1 MLFRKSEPVTSL
13 LRVDQTNGTG
23 PNVYG
28 VDNPPGSVVPRP
40 QAYKDTS
47 ADTRRNFSSFFAF
60 GKRSGEKDAFRQ
72 AHMTPS
78 GTPGVVT
85 LGVLDPASGIP
96 IPFAPF
102 EWDGRQMVTDA
113 RGMIKYVEKDY
124 FQTAI
129 SLENERV
136 KYVSKMIALVVGQPA
151 ESVINLFGEDFY
163 HALAGCDDVNDP
175 QARYAVA
182 LYKSFL
188 NLAGIT
194 GKVADRKVYVFTR
207 YSNAECS
214 PEVMCNFG
222 DNDPEWSRAFN
233 KLSLL
238 IEYHPS
244 AILFDSGTINPLE
257 SSGKM
262 HGDTGHHNAGPMDP
276 TEYTVTEE
284 AANRNRDMPSSAAVG
299 KWEGGRRNEHT
310 ELSNYRSAMQ
320 QAQANAAAAA
330 ARAASQPAP
339 VAQQ

>member
-1 MLFRKSEPVTSL
+1 MLFRDRQIVD
-13 LRVDQTNGTG
+13 RVEGLDLAYQRSTGAKVWSNSTHTGT
-23 PNVYG
+23 YG
-28 VDNPPGSVVPRP
+28 RAQP

-47 ADTRRNFSSFFAF
+47 SDTRRNFSSFFAY
-60 GKRSGEKDAFRQ
+60 GKRSGEKDAFKQ

-85 LGVLDPASGIP
+85 LGVLDPQTGTP

-102 EWDGRQMVTDA
+102 EWDGRQMMTDA

-124 FQTAI
+124 FQSAI

-151 ESVINLFGEDFY
+151 ESVINLFGLDFY
-163 HALAGCDDVNDP
+163 DALVGSDNPDTVVAQRAQRLYHSYLQMAGVEP
-175 QARYAVA
+175 SVR
-182 LYKSFL
+182 S
-188 NLAGIT
+188 
-194 GKVADRKVYVFTR
+194 RKEEVFKR
-207 YSNAECS
+207 YSHAECS

-257 SSGKM
+257 SSGKI
-262 HGDTGHHNAGPMDP
+262 HGDTGHSNAGPMDAADQAKAELFGKSP
-276 TEYTVTEE
+276 AVSASTRTTVE
-284 AANRNRDMPSSAAVG
+284 P
-299 KWEGGRRNEHT
+299 
-310 ELSNYRSAMQ
+310 
-320 QAQANAAAAA
+320 
-330 ARAASQPAP
+330 
-339 VAQQ
+339 

>member
-1 MLFRKSEPVTSL
+1 MLFRKQESRNWYAGGSWVDPSPGTHHTMGDTTTLKHMMPYYVT
-13 LRVDQTNGTG
+13 
-23 PNVYG
+23 
-28 VDNPPGSVVPRP
+28 PRP

-47 ADTRRNFSSFFAF
+47 TDTRKNFSSFFAF

-85 LGVLDPASGIP
+85 LGVLDPTTATP
-96 IPFAPF
+96 IPYAPF
-102 EWDGRQMVTDA
+102 EWDGRQMVTDG

-151 ESVINLFGEDFY
+151 ESVINLFGMDFY
-163 HALAGCDDVNDP
+163 DALQGDTDP
-175 QARYAVA
+175 QGPNAERATKLYQYYLNMAGVENNIAQRKASVFRRYA
-182 LYKSFL
+182 S
-188 NLAGIT
+188 
-194 GKVADRKVYVFTR
+194 
-207 YSNAECS
+207 AECS

-257 SSGKM
+257 SSGKV
-262 HGDTGHHNAGPMDP
+262 HGDSGHSNAGPMTESDKMLTETIEGYTSGRP
-276 TEYTVTEE
+276 T
-284 AANRNRDMPSSAAVG
+284 SAAIHGVF
-299 KWEGGRRNEHT
+299 KR
-310 ELSNYRSAMQ
+310 APPAP
-320 QAQANAAAAA
+320 AQAAQPPNPYATSIQQQYAFT
-330 ARAASQPAP
+330 SQPT
-339 VAQQ
+339 

>member
-1 MLFRKSEPVTSL
+1 MSTRHRIEPEEY
-13 LRVDQTNGTG
+13 G
-23 PNVYG
+23 PY
-28 VDNPPGSVVPRP
+28 RAQP

-47 ADTRRNFSSFFAF
+47 TDTRRNFSSFFAY
-60 GKRSGEKDAFRQ
+60 GKRSGEKDAFKQ

-85 LGVLDPASGIP
+85 LGVLDPSTGQP

-151 ESVINLFGEDFY
+151 ESVINLFGFDFY
-163 HALAGCDDVNDP
+163 DALRGSDEVDSDEAKMA
-175 QARYAVA
+175 QR
-182 LYKSFL
+182 LYKSY
-188 NLAGIT
+188 LAMAGVP
-194 GKVADRKVYVFTR
+194 KSVADRKAEVFKR

-257 SSGKM
+257 SSGKV
-262 HGDTGHHNAGPMDP
+262 HGDSGHSNAGPMDE
-276 TEYTVTEE
+276 TQRKSAEKMGKE
-284 AANRNRDMPSSAAVG
+284 AKDALSSASRYGDAY
-299 KWEGGRRNEHT
+299 T
-310 ELSNYRSAMQ
+310 
-320 QAQANAAAAA
+320 
-330 ARAASQPAP
+330 P
-339 VAQQ
+339 V

>member
-1 MLFRKSEPVTSL
+1 MLFRNPQPINTYFGA
-13 LRVDQTNGTG
+13 QYNPTG
-23 PNVYG
+23 
-28 VDNPPGSVVPRP
+28 NPKYTAVMHTAAGGGGRAQP

-47 ADTRRNFSSFFAF
+47 TDTRRNFSSFFAY
-60 GKRSGEKDAFRQ
+60 GKRSGEKDAFKQ

-85 LGVLDPASGIP
+85 LGVLNPSTGQP

-124 FQTAI
+124 FQSAI

-151 ESVINLFGEDFY
+151 ESVINLFGIDFY
-163 HALAGCDDVNDP
+163 DSLGGSDDVNDY
-175 QARYAVA
+175 QAKLSQG
-182 LYKSFL
+182 LYKSYL
-188 NLAGIT
+188 EMAGVEPA
-194 GKVADRKVYVFTR
+194 VAERKINVFKR
-207 YSNAECS
+207 YSTAECS

-257 SSGKM
+257 SSGKI
-262 HGDTGHHNAGPMDP
+262 HGDTGHHNAGPMDAIDVKATEIHGPNGKHP
-276 TEYTVTEE
+276 T
-284 AANRNRDMPSSAAVG
+284 SAA
-299 KWEGGRRNEHT
+299 T
-310 ELSNYRSAMQ
+310 RS
-320 QAQANAAAAA
+320 
-330 ARAASQPAP
+330 
-339 VAQQ
+339 

>member
-1 MLFRKSEPVTSL
+1 ML
-13 LRVDQTNGTG
+13 LRSKQQISSVPSYFWNQYNDDLEITTG
-23 PNVYG
+23 SRSLSGGMTAVA
-28 VDNPPGSVVPRP
+28 RP

-47 ADTRRNFSSFFAF
+47 TDTRRNFSSFFAF

-85 LGVLDPASGIP
+85 LGVLDPSTGTP

-113 RGMIKYVEKDY
+113 KGMIKYVEKDY

-151 ESVINLFGEDFY
+151 ESVINLFGLDFY
-163 HALAGCDDVNDP
+163 DALAGHDDPSQATQANNLYQAYLYMAGVPND
-175 QARYAVA
+175 VA
-182 LYKSFL
+182 TRK
-188 NLAGIT
+188 
-194 GKVADRKVYVFTR
+194 RKVFYR
-207 YSNAECS
+207 YSHAECS

-257 SSGKM
+257 SSGKI
-262 HGDTGHHNAGPMDP
+262 HGDSGHSNAGPMD
-276 TEYTVTEE
+276 VDD
-284 AANRNRDMPSSAAVG
+284 ANRANAMGYTANPPTSAATQ
-299 KWEGGRRNEHT
+299 RNRINA
-310 ELSNYRSAMQ
+310 LMPRPPPQSQMQ
-320 QAQANAAAAA
+320 
-330 ARAASQPAP
+330 P
-339 VAQQ
+339 QQTQVIGSGVQG